1 MYIRYTPN
9 PPMALRAAPAGAKK
23 PARAA
28 PEALR
33 NLGKP
38 KIPVFLMVGVN
49 CRKLT
54 ILMTF
59 CTVRVLGGGE
69 RRYRYGT
76 EPSES
81 LEDTIGFLSG

>member
-1 MYIRYTPN
+1 
-9 PPMALRAAPAGAKK
+9 MALRAAPAGAKK

-49 CRKLT
+49 C
-54 ILMTF
+54 IYGE
-59 CTVRVLGGGE
+59 TVSDITQV
-69 RRYRYGT
+69 
-76 EPSES
+76 PC
-81 LEDTIGFLSG
+81 I